1 MSVARSRLRDE
12 VQARVLGPYRDSDQ
26 WWWLG
31 LRKKDLNNWTPA
43 DAGFSLPRPAMSA
56 DGVCE
61 WHI

>member
-1 MSVARSRLRDE
+1 VSVARRRLRDE

-43 DAGFSLPRPAMSA
+43 PDSACRGLP
-56 DGVCE
+56 
-61 WHI
+61 